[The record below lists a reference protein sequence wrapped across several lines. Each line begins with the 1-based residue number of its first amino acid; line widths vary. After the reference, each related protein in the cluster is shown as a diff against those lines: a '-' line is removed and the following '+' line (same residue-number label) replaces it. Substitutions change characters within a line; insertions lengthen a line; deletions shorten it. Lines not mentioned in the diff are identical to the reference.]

1 MNYPLIQEILQLKQ
15 AGKSNTEVADLIG
28 SNKTI
33 ITITLRV
40 HSEVEQHFKETMDK
54 LSEANTALIEEIKTL
69 KAQVSNQQ
77 FELEQLQNLDTETL
91 TQEIRDLRAEIEE
104 YKDDLEVMDDQLYK
118 FQTMTVFQ
126 FIKTKFDRGV

>member
-15 AGKSNTEVADLIG
+15 SGKSNTEVADLIG

-40 HSEVEQHFKETMDK
+40 HAEVEQHFKETMDK
-54 LSEANTALIEEIKTL
+54 LSEANTALIEEIKAL

-77 FELEQLQNLDTETL
+77 AELEQLHNLDTEAL
-91 TQEIRDLRAEIEE
+91 TQEIKDLRAEIEA
-104 YKDDLEVMDDQLYK
+104 YKDDVEMMDDQLYLL
-118 FQTMTVFQ
+118 QEQNLFQ
-126 FIKTKFDRGV
+126 FLKTKLF